1 MILSNKIRWFG
12 CLLCMFLPAL
22 PGASM
27 QQQPRPNEMPTEDLE
42 AQPNTYQYPQ
52 APRHRSRR
60 PQQPVPNPDQGSEA
74 NPALNQNSYPNY
86 PPVQQTNQDPAV
98 QTNPPMGAPAIR
110 PMPQMNGVQFPP
122 PSTQNKQPAAATPPA
137 PAPMPQV
144 QPRSNQGFIGPPA
157 PIPPTPEQM
166 PPSAPKIIYQDGL
179 LSVESTNSRLSDILS
194 GIRART
200 GIQFEGIQTTQD
212 RVAGKFGPAPA
223 NEVLTSLFQ
232 GSRFDYVIISM
243 PDNPEIVQRVLISPN
258 AAGGATAG
266 SPVTQ
271 PVAQQQPS
279 GDEDES
285 EETPAEAQQ
294 TPAPQPVQQI
304 QPPPGGRT
312 PEQMVEEMK
321 RNSQNDQNPNPNQMP
336 PAPVKRRPLNPQ

>member
-1 MILSNKIRWFG
+1 M
-12 CLLCMFLPAL
+12 
-22 PGASM
+22 
-27 QQQPRPNEMPTEDLE
+27 PR
-42 AQPNTYQYPQ
+42 
-52 APRHRSRR
+52 
-60 PQQPVPNPDQGSEA
+60 
-74 NPALNQNSYPNY
+74 
-86 PPVQQTNQDPAV
+86 
-98 QTNPPMGAPAIR
+98 
-110 PMPQMNGVQFPP
+110 
-122 PSTQNKQPAAATPPA
+122 
-137 PAPMPQV
+137 V
-144 QPRSNQGFIGPPA
+144 QPQTQGFIGPPA

-166 PPSAPKIIYQDGL
+166 PPSAPKVSYQDGL
-179 LSVESTNSRLSDILS
+179 LSVESTNSRLSDILNS
-194 GIRART
+194 IRART

-232 GSRFDYVIISM
+232 GSHFDYVIISM

-294 TPAPQPVQQI
+294 TPVPQPPQQI
-304 QPPPGGRT
+304 QQPPPGGRT

-321 RNSQNDQNPNPNQMP
+321 RNSQNQQNPSESNQTP
-336 PAPVKRRPLNPQ
+336 PAPVKRRPLSPQ

>member
-22 PGASM
+22 PGTSM
-27 QQQPRPNEMPTEDLE
+27 PQQPGQNEMPTQDLE
-42 AQPNTYQYPQ
+42 TQPNTYQYPQ
-52 APRHRSRR
+52 APRRRRR
-60 PQQPVPNPDQGSEA
+60 PQPPPQNPD
-74 NPALNQNSYPNY
+74 QNSYPPAQQND
-86 PPVQQTNQDPAV
+86 QNQAGQTNSP
-98 QTNPPMGAPAIR
+98 QTNPPIGAPAIR
-110 PMPQMNGVQFPP
+110 PMPQMNGAQLPP
-122 PSTQNKQPAAATPPA
+122 PSTQSNKPPATAPPPA

-144 QPRSNQGFIGPPA
+144 QPHNNQGFIGPPA

-166 PPSAPKIIYQDGL
+166 PPSAPKITYQDGL
-179 LSVESTNSRLSDILS
+179 LSVESTNSRLSDILN

-200 GIQFEGIQTTQD
+200 GIQFEGMQATQD

-294 TPAPQPVQQI
+294 TPAPQPIQQI

-321 RNSQNDQNPNPNQMP
+321 RNSQNDQNPNPNPNQMP

>member
-1 MILSNKIRWFG
+1 MTPSSKIRWFG

-22 PGASM
+22 PGTSM
-27 QQQPRPNEMPTEDLE
+27 PQQPGQNEIPTQDLE
-42 AQPNTYQYPQ
+42 AQPNTYQYPR
-52 APRHRSRR
+52 ALRHRPRR
-60 PQQPVPNPDQGSEA
+60 PQQPASNSDQGSDPNSA
-74 NPALNQNSYPNY
+74 SNQNPNY
-86 PPVQQTNQDPAV
+86 PPAQQNNQDPAM
-98 QTNPPMGAPAIR
+98 QSPAIR
-110 PMPQMNGVQFPP
+110 PMQQMNGVQFPP
-122 PSTQNKQPAAATPPA
+122 PSTQTSRPPAAVPPPA
-137 PAPMPQV
+137 PAPVPQV
-144 QPRSNQGFIGPPA
+144 QTHNPGFIGPPA

-166 PPSAPKIIYQDGL
+166 PPSAPKVTYQDGL
-179 LSVESTNSRLSDILS
+179 LSVESTNSRLSDILN

-200 GIQFEGIQTTQD
+200 GIQFEGVQAAQD

-258 AAGGATAG
+258 AAGGATAS
-266 SPVTQ
+266 SPAAQ
-271 PVAQQQPS
+271 PVARQEPS
-279 GDEDES
+279 GDEDEN

-294 TPAPQPVQQI
+294 TPAPQPGQQI
-304 QPPPGGRT
+304 QQPPPGGRT

-321 RNSQNDQNPNPNQMP
+321 RNSQNQQNPNQSTQMP

>member
-1 MILSNKIRWFG
+1 MILSGKIRWFG

-22 PGASM
+22 LAISM
-27 QQQPRPNEMPTEDLE
+27 PQQPRNEMPTEDLE

-52 APRHRSRR
+52 TPRHRARR
-60 PQQPVPNPDQGSEA
+60 PQPPVQNPDQS
-74 NPALNQNSYPNY
+74 SYPPAQQND
-86 PPVQQTNQDPAV
+86 QNQAGQTNPP

-110 PMPQMNGVQFPP
+110 PMPQMNGAQFPP
-122 PSTQNKQPAAATPPA
+122 PSTQSNKPPATAPPPA

-144 QPRSNQGFIGPPA
+144 QSHNNQGFIGPPA

-166 PPSAPKIIYQDGL
+166 PPSAPKISYQDGL
-179 LSVESTNSRLSDILS
+179 LSVESTNSRLSDILN

-200 GIQFEGIQTTQD
+200 GIQFEGMQANQD

-243 PDNPEIVQRVLISPN
+243 PDNPAIVQRVLISPN
-258 AAGGATAG
+258 AAGGTTAG

-294 TPAPQPVQQI
+294 TPAPQPIQQI